1 MKNRVVKYWYKE
13 FEEQKMESKNSFPF
27 SAFRFPLILLLL
39 VAFVVPSALAQRRSR
54 GFWHQEWTVDKGD
67 TIPLVHILP
76 IRKYARKPDMR
87 RYQRLIRQVKKCY
100 PLAKQA
106 RIEMEKMERQLLAVK
121 DKKEQEKLAKEL
133 QKQLIKQYTPVI
145 LKMTI
150 SEGKVLLKLI
160 DRETEYTAF
169 QIIKDFR
176 GGFVAGFWQMF
187 AKLFGNNL
195 KLEYEPETKD
205 RVLEQIVTYYEM
217 GWL

>member
-1 MKNRVVKYWYKE
+1 MKSRVV
-13 FEEQKMESKNSFPF
+13 
-27 SAFRFPLILLLL
+27 ILLLL
-39 VAFVVPSALAQRRSR
+39 LVVVVPNALAQRRAR
-54 GFWHQEWTVDKGD
+54 GFWHQEWTIDKGD

-76 IRKYARKPDMR
+76 IYKYHRKPDMR

-106 RIEMEKMERQLLAVK
+106 RIEMEQMERQLLAVK

-133 QKQLIKQYTPVI
+133 QRQLIKKYTPVI

-187 AKLFGNNL
+187 AKMFGNNL
-195 KLEYEPETKD
+195 KLEYQPETKD
-205 RVLEQIVTYYEM
+205 RLLEQIVTYYEM

>member
-1 MKNRVVKYWYKE
+1 MKKYLY
-13 FEEQKMESKNSFPF
+13 M
-27 SAFRFPLILLLL
+27 LVLLLAV
-39 VAFVVPSALAQRRSR
+39 VAPNALAQRRSR
-54 GFWHQEWTVDKGD
+54 GFWHQEWTIDKGD
-67 TIPLVHILP
+67 TIPLIHILP
-76 IRKYARKPDMR
+76 VRKYARKPDMR

-106 RIEMEKMERQLLAVK
+106 RLEMERMERELLAVK

-160 DRETEYTAF
+160 DRETELTAY

-176 GGFVAGFWQMF
+176 GGFVASFWQMF
-187 AKLFGNNL
+187 AKMFGNNL
-195 KLEYEPETKD
+195 KLDYQPEKRD
-205 RVLEQIVTYYEM
+205 KLLEQIVTYYEM

>member
-1 MKNRVVKYWYKE
+1 MKSRVV
-13 FEEQKMESKNSFPF
+13 
-27 SAFRFPLILLLL
+27 ILLLL
-39 VAFVVPSALAQRRSR
+39 IAFVVPSALAQRRSR

-187 AKLFGNNL
+187 AKMFGNNL

>member
-1 MKNRVVKYWYKE
+1 MKRVVVILVVL
-13 FEEQKMESKNSFPF
+13 FALFAS
-27 SAFRFPLILLLL
+27 SA
-39 VAFVVPSALAQRRSR
+39 SAQRRGR
-54 GFWHQEWTVDKGD
+54 GFWHQEWTIEKGD

-76 IRKYARKPDMR
+76 VYKYSRRPDLR
-87 RYQRLIRQVKKCY
+87 RYQRLIQIVKKVY

-106 RIEMEKMERQLLAVK
+106 RLEMDKMEQQLLAEK
-121 DKKEQEKLAKEL
+121 DPKAQAKLSKEL
-133 QKQLIKQYTPVI
+133 QKKLMKQYTPVI

-169 QIIKDFR
+169 QIIKEFR
-176 GGFVAGFWQMF
+176 GGFVAGFFQTM

-195 KLEYEPETKD
+195 KMEYKPEARD
-205 RVLEQIVTYYEM
+205 RMLEQIVTYYEM

>member
-1 MKNRVVKYWYKE
+1 M
-13 FEEQKMESKNSFPF
+13 
-27 SAFRFPLILLLL
+27 LLLI
-39 VAFVVPSALAQRRSR
+39 AFVVPSALAQRRFR
-54 GFWHQEWTVDKGD
+54 GFWKQEWAVERGD
-67 TIPLVHILP
+67 SIPHVYILP
-76 IRKYARKPDMR
+76 IRTYARKPDMR
-87 RYQRLIRQVKKCY
+87 RYQRLIRHVKKCY

-106 RIEMEKMERQLLAVK
+106 SLEMAKMEKQLLAVK
-121 DKKEQEKLAKEL
+121 DKKEQEKLSKEL

-160 DRETEYTAF
+160 DRETEQTAY

-187 AKLFGNNL
+187 AKMFGNNL
-195 KLEYEPETKD
+195 KLEYEPETND
-205 RVLEQIVTYYEM
+205 RILEQIVTYYEM

>member
-1 MKNRVVKYWYKE
+1 MKRKL
-13 FEEQKMESKNSFPF
+13 
-27 SAFRFPLILLLL
+27 LILLLL
-39 VAFVVPSALAQRRSR
+39 VATVVPSAMAQRRSR
-54 GFWHQEWTVDKGD
+54 GYWHIEFIVEGND

-76 IRKYARKPDMR
+76 IYKYPRKPDLR
-87 RYQRLIRQVKKCY
+87 RYQRLVRQVKKCY

-106 RIEMEKMERQLLAVK
+106 RIEMENMEQQLLAVR
-121 DKKEQEKLAKEL
+121 DKKEQDKLSKEL
-133 QKQLIKQYTPVI
+133 QKKLIKQYTPVI

-187 AKLFGNNL
+187 ARMFGNNL
-195 KLEYEPETKD
+195 KLEYDPKEKD
-205 RVLEQIVTYYEM
+205 RTLEQIVHYYEM
-217 GWL
+217 GWLD

>member
-1 MKNRVVKYWYKE
+1 MKRRVI
-13 FEEQKMESKNSFPF
+13 
-27 SAFRFPLILLLL
+27 ILLLL
-39 VAFVVPSALAQRRSR
+39 FAFAVPNLMAQRRSR
-54 GFWHQEWTVDKGD
+54 GYWHIEWIVEEGD

-76 IRKYARKPDMR
+76 VRKYSRRPDMR
-87 RYQRLIRQVKKCY
+87 RYQRLIRHVKKCY
-100 PLAKQA
+100 PLAEQV
-106 RIEMEKMERQLLAVK
+106 RVEMEQIEHKLMSVQ

-133 QKQLIKQYTPVI
+133 QKDLIKRYKPVI

-160 DRETEYTAF
+160 DRETDYTAF

-187 AKLFGNNL
+187 AKMFGNDL
-195 KLEYEPETKD
+195 KLDYQPEKRD
-205 RVLEQIVTYYEM
+205 RLLEQIVTYYEM

>member
-1 MKNRVVKYWYKE
+1 MKNRVV
-13 FEEQKMESKNSFPF
+13 
-27 SAFRFPLILLLL
+27 ILLLL
-39 VAFVVPSALAQRRSR
+39 VAFVVPNALAQRRSR
-54 GFWHQEWTVDKGD
+54 GYWHQEWTIDKGD
-67 TIPLVHILP
+67 SIPLIHILP

-106 RIEMEKMERQLLAVK
+106 RAEMERMEQLLLAVK

-160 DRETEYTAF
+160 DRETEQTAY

-187 AKLFGNNL
+187 AKMFGNNL
-195 KLEYEPETKD
+195 KLDYQPEKRD
-205 RVLEQIVTYYEM
+205 KLLEQIVTYYEM

>member
-1 MKNRVVKYWYKE
+1 MKR
-13 FEEQKMESKNSFPF
+13 
-27 SAFRFPLILLLL
+27 RLLILLLL
-39 VAFVVPSALAQRRSR
+39 VAMVVPSAMAQRRSR
-54 GFWHQEWTVDKGD
+54 GYWHIEWTIDGND

-76 IRKYARKPDMR
+76 IYKYSRRPDMR
-87 RYQRLIRQVKKCY
+87 RYQRLVRHVKKCY

-106 RIEMEKMERQLLAVK
+106 RIEMENMEQKLLRVS
-121 DKKEQEKLAKEL
+121 DPKEQEKLAKEL
-133 QKQLIKQYTPVI
+133 QKELIKQYKPVI

-187 AKLFGNNL
+187 AKMFGNNL
-195 KLEYEPETKD
+195 KLEYDPKAKD
-205 RVLEQIVTYYEM
+205 RTLEQIVHYYEM

>member
-1 MKNRVVKYWYKE
+1 MKSRVV
-13 FEEQKMESKNSFPF
+13 
-27 SAFRFPLILLLL
+27 ILLLL
-39 VAFVVPSALAQRRSR
+39 IAFVVPSALAQRRSR

-133 QKQLIKQYTPVI
+133 QKQLIKQYTPII

-187 AKLFGNNL
+187 AKMFGNNL

>member
-1 MKNRVVKYWYKE
+1 MKNRVVITL
-13 FEEQKMESKNSFPF
+13 M
-27 SAFRFPLILLLL
+27 LL
-39 VAFVVPSALAQRRSR
+39 AFVVPFSMAQRLSR

-67 TIPLVHILP
+67 TIPMVHILP

-87 RYQRLIRQVKKCY
+87 RYQRLIQMVKKCY

-106 RIEMEKMERQLLAVK
+106 RLEMEQMERQLLAVK
-121 DKKEQEKLAKEL
+121 DKKEQERLSKEL
-133 QKQLIKQYTPVI
+133 QKRLIKQYTPVI
-145 LKMTI
+145 LKMTF

-160 DRETEYTAF
+160 DRETEYTAY
-169 QIIKDFR
+169 QIIKEFR
-176 GGFVAGFWQMF
+176 GGFVAGFFQTM

-195 KLEYEPETKD
+195 KLEYQPETKD

>member
-1 MKNRVVKYWYKE
+1 MKSRVV
-13 FEEQKMESKNSFPF
+13 
-27 SAFRFPLILLLL
+27 ILLLL
-39 VAFVVPSALAQRRSR
+39 IAFVVPSALAQRRSR

-67 TIPLVHILP
+67 TIPLIHILP

-187 AKLFGNNL
+187 AKMFGNNL

>member
-1 MKNRVVKYWYKE
+1 MKKVVVILVVL
-13 FEEQKMESKNSFPF
+13 FTLFAS
-27 SAFRFPLILLLL
+27 SA
-39 VAFVVPSALAQRRSR
+39 SAQRRGR
-54 GFWHQEWTVDKGD
+54 GFWHQEWTVEKGD

-76 IRKYARKPDMR
+76 VYKYSRRPDLR
-87 RYQRLIRQVKKCY
+87 RYQRLIQIVKKVY

-106 RIEMEKMERQLLAVK
+106 RLEMDKMEQQLLAEK
-121 DKKEQEKLAKEL
+121 DPKAQAKLSKEL
-133 QKQLIKQYTPVI
+133 QKKLMKQYTPVI

-169 QIIKDFR
+169 QIIKEFR
-176 GGFVAGFWQMF
+176 GGFVAGFFQTM

-195 KLEYEPETKD
+195 KMEYKPETRD
-205 RVLEQIVTYYEM
+205 RMLEQIVTYYEM

>member
-1 MKNRVVKYWYKE
+1 M
-13 FEEQKMESKNSFPF
+13 S
-27 SAFRFPLILLLL
+27 
-39 VAFVVPSALAQRRSR
+39 FVVPSALAQRRGR
-54 GFWHQEWTVDKGD
+54 GFWKQEWVVEKGD
-67 TIPLVHILP
+67 SVPHVYILP

-106 RIEMEKMERQLLAVK
+106 RIDMEKMERQLLAVK
-121 DKKEQEKLAKEL
+121 DKKEQEKLSKEL

-160 DRETEYTAF
+160 DRETEHTAY

-187 AKLFGNNL
+187 AKMFGNNL
-195 KLEYEPETKD
+195 KLEYQPKTKD

>member
-1 MKNRVVKYWYKE
+1 MKSRVV
-13 FEEQKMESKNSFPF
+13 
-27 SAFRFPLILLLL
+27 ILFMLL
-39 VAFVVPSALAQRRSR
+39 VLVAQSGVSQRRSR
-54 GFWHQEWTVDKGD
+54 GFWHQEWTVEGSD

-76 IRKYARKPDMR
+76 IYKYHRKPDMR
-87 RYQRLIRQVKKCY
+87 RYMRLIRQVKKCY

-106 RIEMEKMERQLLAVK
+106 RIEMEQMERQLLAVK

-133 QKQLIKQYTPVI
+133 QRRLIKKYTPVI

-169 QIIKDFR
+169 QIIKEFR

-187 AKLFGNNL
+187 AKMFGNNL
-195 KLEYEPETKD
+195 KLEYQPETKD
-205 RVLEQIVTYYEM
+205 RLLEQIVTYYEM

>member
-1 MKNRVVKYWYKE
+1 MVQMYSKFPPNRYICKRIMKRKVI
-13 FEEQKMESKNSFPF
+13 
-27 SAFRFPLILLLL
+27 ILLLL
-39 VAFVVPSALAQRRSR
+39 IAFVVPSALAQRRSR

-67 TIPLVHILP
+67 TIPLIHILP

-87 RYQRLIRQVKKCY
+87 RYQRLIRYVKKCY

-121 DKKEQEKLAKEL
+121 DKKEQERLAKEL

-187 AKLFGNNL
+187 AKMFGNNL
-195 KLEYEPETKD
+195 KLEYEPETND
-205 RVLEQIVTYYEM
+205 RILEQIVTYYEM

>member
-1 MKNRVVKYWYKE
+1 MKRVVVILVVL
-13 FEEQKMESKNSFPF
+13 FAIFAS
-27 SAFRFPLILLLL
+27 SA
-39 VAFVVPSALAQRRSR
+39 SAQRRGR
-54 GFWHQEWTVDKGD
+54 GFWHQEWTVENGD

-76 IRKYARKPDMR
+76 VYKYSRRPDLR
-87 RYQRLIRQVKKCY
+87 RYQRLIQIVKKVY

-106 RIEMEKMERQLLAVK
+106 RLEMDKMEQQLLAEK
-121 DKKEQEKLAKEL
+121 DPKAQAKLSKEL
-133 QKQLIKQYTPVI
+133 QKKLMKQYTPVI

-169 QIIKDFR
+169 QIIKEFR
-176 GGFVAGFWQMF
+176 GGFVAGFFQTM

-195 KLEYEPETKD
+195 KMEYKPETRD
-205 RVLEQIVTYYEM
+205 RMLEQIVTYYEM

>member
-1 MKNRVVKYWYKE
+1 MKSRVV
-13 FEEQKMESKNSFPF
+13 
-27 SAFRFPLILLLL
+27 ILFMLL
-39 VAFVVPSALAQRRSR
+39 VLVAQSGVSQRRSR
-54 GFWHQEWTVDKGD
+54 GFWHQEWTVEGSD
-67 TIPLVHILP
+67 TSPLVHILP
-76 IRKYARKPDMR
+76 IYKYHRKLDMR
-87 RYQRLIRQVKKCY
+87 RYMRLIRQVKKCY

-106 RIEMEKMERQLLAVK
+106 RIEMEQMERQLLAVK

-133 QKQLIKQYTPVI
+133 QRRLIKKYTPVI

-169 QIIKDFR
+169 QIIKEFR

-187 AKLFGNNL
+187 AKMFGNNL
-195 KLEYEPETKD
+195 KLEYQPETKD
-205 RVLEQIVTYYEM
+205 RLLEQIVTYYEM